1 MQEDLENKTVTIA
14 VSGAK
19 MSGRVLKTAIQK
31 LLEYR
36 KHPSQAKG
44 VIRHGKQT
52 VKQLIG
58 QDQGVSTIELNDPDI
73 KRFERIA
80 RKYGVDYA
88 IKKVKEPD
96 GKPKYVIFFKAR
108 DADALTSA
116 LTEFANQKHVRS
128 KKPSVLRLMK
138 SLKAKLM
145 TMDKKATKDK
155 TKEHSL

>member
-88 IKKVKEPD
+88 IKKVN
-96 GKPKYVIFFKAR
+96 GK
-108 DADALTSA
+108 DD
-116 LTEFANQKHVRS
+116 
-128 KKPSVLRLMK
+128 
-138 SLKAKLM
+138 
-145 TMDKKATKDK
+145 
-155 TKEHSL
+155 

>member
-36 KHPSQAKG
+36 KHPSQAKR
-44 VIRHGKQT
+44 VTRHGKQT

-88 IKKVKEPD
+88 IKKMN
-96 GKPKYVIFFKAR
+96 GKADYYQIFFKAR

-128 KKPSVLRLMK
+128 KKPSVLQLMK

-145 TMDKKATKDK
+145 TMDKKVTKDK